1 MKTICQLLHTK
12 KKKILSGVRIYYII
26 ILCTKKRPRLLRKY
40 ILYTAYFILVSM
52 RQKKTGQN

>member
-12 KKKILSGVRIYYII
+12 KYFCRELGYTYYII

-52 RQKKTGQN
+52 RQKKTGQK